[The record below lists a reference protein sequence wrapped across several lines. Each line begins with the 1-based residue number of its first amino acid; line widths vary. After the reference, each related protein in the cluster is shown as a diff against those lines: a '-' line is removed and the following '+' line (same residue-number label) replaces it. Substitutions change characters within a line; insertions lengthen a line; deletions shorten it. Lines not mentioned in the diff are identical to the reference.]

1 MEKPVNIDLR
11 GTTISELTDFRFDA
25 MANEHQFFQLTFNRA
40 SLQNDF
46 DLSALESFYNT
57 PVRLNFL
64 TQTGK
69 LRQVTG
75 NIITLKCLDR
85 AGHAPEVTIAGT
97 FYSPA
102 GKFPKLD
109 RFLWSAIVL
118 PLLLMGSVF
127 LYVHLFKDQLVER
140 RGTVASYTGNSSYKG
155 TRSYAFI
162 IAPFQTSFK
171 RSYYRPIVNSPS
183 AHIDALFT
191 SSYDGYHAD
200 STGQPVQFSV
210 LEGDVDKLSV
220 KGGKVPFFGLR
231 PADKSYSS
239 LDQSVDILYYAKDQV
254 WWYFLWVIFAFS
266 EIALLGFVFYYY
278 RMFAFKDDPRKKV
291 LFLSFAILM
300 VILNVPVILMFI

>member
-109 RFLWSAIVL
+109 RFIWGAIVL

-127 LYVHLFKDQLVER
+127 LYVHQLKDKLVEKIDKR
-140 RGTVASYTGNSSYKG
+140 IDVTKRQTQAVLDFKKIPGLKHNELFDAKKLNKG
-155 TRSYAFI
+155 
-162 IAPFQTSFK
+162 
-171 RSYYRPIVNSPS
+171 
-183 AHIDALFT
+183 H
-191 SSYDGYHAD
+191 H
-200 STGQPVQFSV
+200 
-210 LEGDVDKLSV
+210 
-220 KGGKVPFFGLR
+220 
-231 PADKSYSS
+231 
-239 LDQSVDILYYAKDQV
+239 
-254 WWYFLWVIFAFS
+254 
-266 EIALLGFVFYYY
+266 
-278 RMFAFKDDPRKKV
+278 
-291 LFLSFAILM
+291 
-300 VILNVPVILMFI
+300 